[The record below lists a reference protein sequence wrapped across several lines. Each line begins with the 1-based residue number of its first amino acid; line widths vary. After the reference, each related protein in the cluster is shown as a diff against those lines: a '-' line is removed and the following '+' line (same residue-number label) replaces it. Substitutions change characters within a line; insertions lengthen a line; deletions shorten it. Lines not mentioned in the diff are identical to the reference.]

1 MKLQSTAEVAI
12 SVLGPLQLSI
22 NGIDATPTAPKQRQA
37 LALMAL
43 NEGQVVTSANFVDEL
58 WSENPPRSAKT
69 TLQTYILHLRKLI
82 SREFKNES
90 LVAREILLTKQGG
103 YLLRLPMAPFD
114 FRRFSS
120 LSTEGRIALGQ
131 GEPHRGAHLLGE
143 ALKLW
148 RGPALV
154 DVPIGSVLEPKVRG
168 LQAQQQIAMESR
180 IEADLQVGHYD
191 EAICDLAFMTAQQ
204 PLNERIHEQY
214 MRALHFAGRR
224 SEALGVFHRL
234 RRSLM
239 DELGLEPSAN
249 LQRTQYMILSSEP
262 SRAGDGPGEQ
272 LSRTSMEELDQPRTP
287 HLSNCGPAPIQ

>member
-1 MKLQSTAEVAI
+1 MKFPSSAEIGI
-12 SVLGPLQLSI
+12 SILGPLQLSI

-114 FRRFSS
+114 FRRFNA

-131 GEPHRGAHLLGE
+131 GEPYRSSHLLGE

-168 LQAQQQIAMESR
+168 LQAQHQIALESR
-180 IEADLQVGHYD
+180 IEADLALGRYD
-191 EAICDLAFMTAQQ
+191 EAVCDLATMTAQE
-204 PLNERIHEQY
+204 PLNEKIHEQY

-224 SEALGVFHRL
+224 SEALAVFHRL

-249 LQRTQYMILSSEP
+249 LQRTQYEILSSEP
-262 SRAGDGPGEQ
+262 TRDGGRPYERQRVRVGEAD
-272 LSRTSMEELDQPRTP
+272 EPRSSS
-287 HLSNCGPAPIQ
+287 LSNCGPAAVQ